1 MSVKMSKLY
10 GMDIYTDTGKFLGK
24 AQDLILDLETGNI
37 SRITMEPISFR
48 TKDDAKRILGEASIL
63 YKNVRSVEDV
73 IVVSKSGGQGRDVSS
88 EEIPVDRGS
97 PKFGFMRK

>member
-1 MSVKMSKLY
+1 MGTRMSKLY

-24 AQDLILDLETGNI
+24 VQDLIVDLEKGEI
-37 SRITMEPISFR
+37 VRITMEPISFR
-48 TKDDAKRILGEASIL
+48 TKEDAKRIMGEASIL

-73 IVVSKSGGQGRDVSS
+73 VVVSKGGPGQVKS
-88 EEIPVDRGS
+88 EDLPVDHGN

>member
-1 MSVKMSKLY
+1 MSMRMSRLY
-10 GMDIYTDTGKFLGK
+10 GMDIYTDSGKFLGK
-24 AQDLILDLETGNI
+24 VQDIIVDLEKGEI
-37 SRITMEPISFR
+37 VRVTMEPISFR

-73 IVVSKSGGQGRDVSS
+73 VVVSKGNQQMVKP

-97 PKFGFMRK
+97 PKFGFMRDK